1 MSSDDHPGTAPAPAT
16 SDAVAAGAPAGPVQQ
31 DLAGPVQQEQT
42 GELARTVAAL
52 AERDVE
58 PERRRQ
64 LLRRLAGAVRQ
75 RGVGELYK
83 PRGAVR
89 WIARAVGDV
98 TPHIPIRDHA
108 TLVRHHD
115 GLTGEALAERLVRN
129 AAIATAG
136 IGAAGGGVAAVEW
149 VATPSLLS
157 APVLLAAET
166 VAVVA
171 IEMKLIGEL
180 HEVYGQPVPGSP
192 ANRAVALIQSWAEQR
207 GVNPMM
213 PGVGVS
219 AVLSTAARKE
229 LRDRLLRRVGRN
241 LTTLGPVL
249 TGAAVAGYLN
259 RRATRALGERLRT
272 DLRRTARRPISAD

>member
-1 MSSDDHPGTAPAPAT
+1 MSSDDHPGGAPAPAT
-16 SDAVAAGAPAGPVQQ
+16 SDAVAAGEP
-31 DLAGPVQQEQT
+31 AGPVQQEQT

-75 RGVGELYK
+75 RGVGDLYK
-83 PRGAVR
+83 PRAAVR
-89 WIARAVGDV
+89 WIAGAVGDI
-98 TPHIPIRDHA
+98 TPHIPIRDQA
-108 TLVRHHD
+108 TLSRHHD

-180 HEVYGQPVPGSP
+180 HEVYGQPIPGSP
-192 ANRAVALIQSWAEQR
+192 AHRAVALLQSWAEQR

-219 AVLSTAARKE
+219 AVLSTAARKQ

-259 RRATRALGERLRT
+259 RRATRSLGERLRA
-272 DLRRTARRPISAD
+272 DLRRTARPPITAD